1 MHDEN
6 RYNWNIFDIR
16 TRWTDGVGTDLNQI
30 RLKTDCQ
37 KEEHLEDRERQTETT
52 KDQKTETNG
61 ESFEVNGR
69 RPKDNDLTRPDLEKQ
84 GQVYRS
90 DKR

>member
-37 KEEHLEDRERQTETT
+37 KEEHLEDRERQKETT
-52 KDQKTETNG
+52 KDRDEWRKFRSQW
-61 ESFEVNGR
+61 
-69 RPKDNDLTRPDLEKQ
+69 LTAERQ
-84 GQVYRS
+84 
-90 DKR
+90 